1 MTAAWSAR
9 VPQMT
14 PLPQALLGRFK
25 PNHTTAGHTCA
36 VVHAMREGN
45 SLELGVGQ
53 SGLEWLV
60 NHSFYRHGCEAVEGD
75 VR

>member
-1 MTAAWSAR
+1 MMMHTDIVRLVAGAAGSPEYDFR
-9 VPQMT
+9 VAENPGTKQEMD
-14 PLPQALLGRFK
+14 
-25 PNHTTAGHTCA
+25 
-36 VVHAMREGN
+36 MREGN
-45 SLELGVGQ
+45 SLELGVDR

>member
-1 MTAAWSAR
+1 VAENPGTKQEMD
-9 VPQMT
+9 
-14 PLPQALLGRFK
+14 
-25 PNHTTAGHTCA
+25 
-36 VVHAMREGN
+36 MREGN
-45 SLELGVGQ
+45 SLELGVGR